1 MTKKLRCAI
10 YTRKSTEEG
19 LEKEFNSLDAQ
30 REACEAYIK
39 SQAGEGWT
47 LVKTGYDDG
56 GFSGGSIERPALAR
70 LLEDVTAKKIDVV
83 VVYKVDRLT
92 RALSDFAKIVEIF
105 DAQGVSFVSI
115 TQSFN
120 TTTSMG
126 RLTLNVLLSFA
137 QFEREVIAERVR
149 DKIAASKAK
158 GMWMG
163 GIPPIG
169 YDLKDKHLV
178 VNAQEAE
185 LVRSIFRRY
194 LELPSVHHLSL
205 DLRERGLAGKRW
217 TASNGKPGCKN
228 EWSSGSLL
236 HLLKR
241 RLYLGLVPHKGK
253 DHPGRHQAIIDQ
265 ELFDRVQAKIA
276 ERAHSAGARRQP
288 NPSGKLVGMIFDDA
302 GNRMSPVRQ
311 RKGPKTIRYYVSQ
324 ATIKRQHD
332 RAGSLTRV
340 RADRLEALVDDKLE
354 ELRGEMADA
363 ALAKVVIDRSGF
375 TLEVEHVD
383 AAGERRVESRR
394 VSCVLKQFGGV
405 KRRVGVG
412 GEALPSA
419 AEPDPD
425 LLLRVA
431 RARRW
436 AEEIEAGKRWSA
448 LDIAAAEH
456 VRAATVMRDLELAW
470 RRPADIESI
479 VAAA

>member
-1 MTKKLRCAI
+1 MIRKYRCAI

-47 LVKTGYDDG
+47 LVKTSYDDG
-56 GFSGGSIERPALAR
+56 GFSGGSIDRPALAR
-70 LLEDVTAKKIDVV
+70 LLEDVKAKKIDVV

-92 RALSDFAKIVEIF
+92 RALSDFAKIVDIF

-169 YDLKDKHLV
+169 YDLKDKHLI
-178 VNAQEAE
+178 VNPAEAE

-194 LELPSVHHLSL
+194 LELSSVHHLTL

-217 TASNGKPGCKN
+217 TPGNGKPGCKN

-253 DHPGRHQAIIDQ
+253 DHPGRHAPIVDQ
-265 ELFDRVQAKIA
+265 DLFDRVQAKIA
-276 ERAHSAGARRQP
+276 ERAHSAGARRRP
-288 NPSGKLVGMIFDDA
+288 NSSGKLIGLIYDDA

-311 RKGPKTIRYYVSQ
+311 RKGPTMIRYYVSQ
-324 ATIKRQHD
+324 ATIKRKHD
-332 RAGSLTRV
+332 KAGSLTRV
-340 RADRLEALVDDKLE
+340 RADRLEQLVDEHIASLATTPG
-354 ELRGEMADA
+354 RP
-363 ALAKVVIDRSGF
+363 ALSKIIVDRDGFSLDIARTNSESEQQVERHRVDCRLKAHTSAKR
-375 TLEVEHVD
+375 HV
-383 AAGERRVESRR
+383 S
-394 VSCVLKQFGGV
+394 
-405 KRRVGVG
+405 VG
-412 GEALPSA
+412 GKSPIPPTSEV
-419 AEPDPD
+419 DRT
-425 LLLRVA
+425 LLLRIA
-431 RARRW
+431 RATRW
-436 AEEIEAGKRWSA
+436 AAELESGFHGSA
-448 LDIAAAEH
+448 REIAAAERLP
-456 VRAATVMRDLELAW
+456 VAAVTRDLEYAW
-470 RRPADIESI
+470 KSPAEI
-479 VAAA
+479 AALVGM